1 MGWQTG
7 AINRLYTDKPAKAAN
22 QTVSRHKF
30 QLAAAVGK
38 VGLVGQGEVIVVLMT
53 FKWVAGKIQL

>member
-30 QLAAAVGK
+30 QLAVGK

-53 FKWVAGKIQL
+53 FKWIAGKIQL